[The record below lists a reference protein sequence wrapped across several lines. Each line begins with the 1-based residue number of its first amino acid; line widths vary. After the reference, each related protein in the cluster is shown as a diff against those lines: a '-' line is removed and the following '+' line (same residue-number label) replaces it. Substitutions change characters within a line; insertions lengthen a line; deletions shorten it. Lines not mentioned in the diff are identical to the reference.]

1 MKKVAKNIFFS
12 VASIFLVCSMV
23 FTLFQMGITNENL
36 KAMEQIDTQPIMTIT
51 NNSHIHIQ
59 NYHYGASSILSEYLF
74 LFVISLI
81 LGGLIG
87 LILSLKENSKV
98 KYVLFFIIGD
108 MIYTG
113 IWMGIQQIAYKAY
126 NVKEIYTLSSY
137 AEAFQRYFLSYVFI
151 FAIMVVAVILYNKYK
166 VKQLNETLR
175 QNREANLKE
184 KKLIFTSKRK
194 IIMIRA
200 GIFVLLIAMIIGV
213 SIIGK
218 RAIVLIEYDKVA
230 NQQYDNYHV
239 IVDFKFERDN
249 GEIQINRQDIYYKDG
264 ILKQVGDDG
273 NIYYVDFEAN
283 KYIYIQTGTKIASIQ
298 EIGDYFSEQMID
310 NIFYSTNTE
319 RIWSNIELAFQ
330 VSVSTETVNGIECD
344 VIQNDWLKIYLD
356 KKTHRPIQ
364 RIVYS
369 KAIEDGE
376 ERVSIATDSY
386 QYEIG
391 TVTDEEVKEV
401 DLTGYK
407 IEDRRQN
414 NLQ

>member
-1 MKKVAKNIFFS
+1 MKKVAKNIFLS

-36 KAMEQIDTQPIMTIT
+36 ESIEQRKTQSITTTTTIPDTQSM
-51 NNSHIHIQ
+51 Q
-59 NYHYGASSILSEYLF
+59 NYHYGASSILSEYIF

-137 AEAFQRYFLSYVFI
+137 VEAFQRYFLSYVFI
-151 FAIMVVAVILYNKYK
+151 FAIIVVAVILYNKYK
-166 VKQLNETLR
+166 VKQLNETLM
-175 QNREANLKE
+175 QNREVNLKE
-184 KKLIFTSKRK
+184 KKPIFTPKRK
-194 IIMIRA
+194 TIMIRT
-200 GIFVLLIAMIIGV
+200 GILILLIAMIIGV

-230 NQQYDNYHV
+230 SKQYDNYHV
-239 IVDFKFERDN
+239 IVDLKFESEN

-283 KYIYIQTGTKIASIQ
+283 KYIYIQTGTKMASIQ
-298 EIGDYFSEQMID
+298 EIGDYFSKQMID
-310 NIFYSTNTE
+310 NFFYSTNAE

-344 VIQNDWLKIYLD
+344 VILRDNVKIYLD
-356 KKTHRPIQ
+356 KENHMPIQ
-364 RIVYS
+364 RVAHTNFI
-369 KAIEDGE
+369 IDGE
-376 ERVSIATDSY
+376 ERVNISTDSY

-407 IEDRRQN
+407 IEDRRMEN
-414 NLQ
+414 

>member
-1 MKKVAKNIFFS
+1 MKKVAKNIFLS

-36 KAMEQIDTQPIMTIT
+36 ESIEQRKTQSITTTTTIPDTQSM
-51 NNSHIHIQ
+51 Q
-59 NYHYGASSILSEYLF
+59 NYHYGASSILSEYIF

-137 AEAFQRYFLSYVFI
+137 VEAFQRYFLSYVFI
-151 FAIMVVAVILYNKYK
+151 FAIIVVAVILYNKYK
-166 VKQLNETLR
+166 VKQLNETLM

-184 KKLIFTSKRK
+184 KKPIFTPKRK
-194 IIMIRA
+194 TIMIRT
-200 GIFVLLIAMIIGV
+200 GILILLIAMIIGV

-230 NQQYDNYHV
+230 SKQYDNYHV
-239 IVDFKFERDN
+239 IVDLKFESEN
-249 GEIQINRQDIYYKDG
+249 GEIQINRQDIYYKDD

-298 EIGDYFSEQMID
+298 EIGDYFSKQMID
-310 NIFYSTNTE
+310 NFFYLTNAE

-330 VSVSTETVNGIECD
+330 VSVSTETVSGIECD
-344 VIQNDWLKIYLD
+344 VIQRDNVKIYLNKED
-356 KKTHRPIQ
+356 HMPIQ
-364 RIVYS
+364 RVVYTNFIV
-369 KAIEDGE
+369 DGE
-376 ERVSIATDSY
+376 ERVNISTDSY

-391 TVTDEEVKEV
+391 TVTEEEVKEV

-407 IEDRRQN
+407 IEDRRMEN
-414 NLQ
+414 

>member
-1 MKKVAKNIFFS
+1 MKKVAKNIFLS

-36 KAMEQIDTQPIMTIT
+36 ESIEQIKTQSITTTTIPNT
-51 NNSHIHIQ
+51 QSMQ
-59 NYHYGASSILSEYLF
+59 SYHYGASSILSEYIF

-137 AEAFQRYFLSYVFI
+137 VEAFQRYFLSYVFI
-151 FAIMVVAVILYNKYK
+151 FAIIVVAVILYNKYK
-166 VKQLNETLR
+166 VKQLNETLM
-175 QNREANLKE
+175 QNREVNLKE
-184 KKLIFTSKRK
+184 KKPIFTPKRK
-194 IIMIRA
+194 TIMIRT
-200 GIFVLLIAMIIGV
+200 GILILLIAMIIGV

-230 NQQYDNYHV
+230 SKQYDNYHV
-239 IVDFKFERDN
+239 IVDLKFESEN

-283 KYIYIQTGTKIASIQ
+283 KYIYIQTGTKMASIQ
-298 EIGDYFSEQMID
+298 EIGDYFSKQMID
-310 NIFYSTNTE
+310 NFFYATNAE

-330 VSVSTETVNGIECD
+330 VSVSTETVSGIECD
-344 VIQNDWLKIYLD
+344 VIQRDNVKIYLD
-356 KKTHRPIQ
+356 KENHMPIQ
-364 RIVYS
+364 RVVYTNFIV
-369 KAIEDGE
+369 DGE
-376 ERVSIATDSY
+376 EGVNISTDSY

-407 IEDRRQN
+407 IEDRRMEN
-414 NLQ
+414 

>member
-36 KAMEQIDTQPIMTIT
+36 KAMEQIDTQPVMTIT

-166 VKQLNETLR
+166 VKQLNETLM

-184 KKLIFTSKRK
+184 KKPIFTPKRK
-194 IIMIRA
+194 TIMLRT

-283 KYIYIQTGTKIASIQ
+283 EYIAIQTETKLASIQ

-310 NIFYSTNTE
+310 NFFYSTNAV

-344 VIQNDWLKIYLD
+344 VIQRDNVKIYLN
-356 KKTHRPIQ
+356 KENHIPIQ
-364 RIVYS
+364 QVVYS
-369 KAIEDGE
+369 KFIIDGE
-376 ERVSIATDSY
+376 ERVSISTDSY
-386 QYEIG
+386 QYEIE
-391 TVTDEEVKEV
+391 TVTDEEVKKV

-414 NLQ
+414 NLP